1 MKLFGITA
9 LASLIATGAFAG
21 GYTPPV
27 VESPVVVV
35 EETPVATDLGD
46 WTGFYA
52 GVAYGQGEAKLEL
65 GSARDKNDMDAYGV
79 FAGYQHDFGKYV
91 LGGELNYN
99 NVELDDVSGSGDL
112 FSLRGRAG
120 YDFGRILPYVTVGYA
135 HLDGGVSED
144 GLVYGIGA
152 DFKVT
157 EHFVV
162 GGEYTR
168 HDFDDVDGVSGL
180 DLKADLVQIRA
191 SYRF

>member
-1 MKLFGITA
+1 MKLFGTTI
-9 LASLIATGAFAG
+9 LASVLATSAFAG
-21 GYTPPV
+21 GYVAPV
-27 VESPVVVV
+27 VEPVIAEVPVVV
-35 EETPVATDLGD
+35 ANQGGD

-52 GVAYGQGEAKLEL
+52 GVQYGQGEAKANFE
-65 GSARDKNDMDAYGV
+65 GERAKNDMDAYGL

-120 YDFGRILPYVTVGYA
+120 YDMGRLMPYVTVGYA
-135 HLDGGVSED
+135 YLDANGSDD
-144 GLVYGIGA
+144 GWLYGIGA

-157 EHFVV
+157 ERFVL

-168 HDFDDVDGVSGL
+168 HEFSDVQDVSGL
-180 DLKADLVQIRA
+180 DLDADLFQIRA
-191 SYRF
+191 SFRF